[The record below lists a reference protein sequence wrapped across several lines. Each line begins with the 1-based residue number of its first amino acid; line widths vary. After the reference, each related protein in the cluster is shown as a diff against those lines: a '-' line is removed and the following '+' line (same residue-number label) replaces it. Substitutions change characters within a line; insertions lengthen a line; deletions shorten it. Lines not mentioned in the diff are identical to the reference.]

1 MSDFPHK
8 VTNIGLGRVG
18 CVLCNSS
25 WDEVAGELAP
35 AECVHRSMQHG
46 DDETY
51 SLGDTTHDMDTSEL
65 LPHTESIPN
74 FLRKE
79 NAVMGDQSAIP
90 VILDEARDTFRDR
103 NAAYGASYKRYG
115 ALLLALF
122 PEGGIPAITT
132 EEDANRLAALM
143 DCAGKLHRYA
153 NNFANGGHKD
163 SAHDLIVYAAMLE
176 EAT

>member
-1 MSDFPHK
+1 MSAQEHK
-8 VTNIGLGRVG
+8 ITSIGLGRVG
-18 CVLCNSS
+18 CVLCNTS
-25 WDEVAGELAP
+25 WDEVAGEPAP

-46 DDETY
+46 EDET
-51 SLGDTTHDMDTSEL
+51 GEETHAMDQSEL
-65 LPHTESIPN
+65 SPPLVDIIPN
-74 FLRKE
+74 FLRKGVALS
-79 NAVMGDQSAIP
+79 NSSAIP

-163 SAHDLIVYAAMLE
+163 SARDLIVYAAMLE